1 MKDII
6 KNIIHKIKEFLKNIR
21 TQKTTKK
28 LPIIEQNN
36 NEENKKIEK
45 QNPINEMQEVKK
57 LNNNFKEEEKQRIF
71 NIYNKI
77 REEKINLNQIEYKDL
92 IKIREL
98 LKEEVKIQSKKL
110 EQEAIEL
117 KSLEAN

>member
-1 MKDII
+1 
-6 KNIIHKIKEFLKNIR
+6 
-21 TQKTTKK
+21 
-28 LPIIEQNN
+28 
-36 NEENKKIEK
+36 
-45 QNPINEMQEVKK
+45 MQEVKK

>member
-6 KNIIHKIKEFLKNIR
+6 KNIIDKIKEFLKNIR